1 MRHLISVAV
10 IAAALGAATVAAQT
24 PPAGATP
31 RTVRAI
37 QPGLVEVAGPRVNDA
52 VGAGILKIVATPA
65 KGVKSIEVQSPWGYI
80 YFNWPRNV
88 KQVAFTITTGKAG
101 AAEISAP
108 GYTEANKADYRAAL
122 EAVVPLAISKAQ
134 AQKHAKT
141 NPPY

>member
-1 MRHLISVAV
+1 
-10 IAAALGAATVAAQT
+10 
-24 PPAGATP
+24 
-31 RTVRAI
+31 
-37 QPGLVEVAGPRVNDA
+37 
-52 VGAGILKIVATPA
+52 
-65 KGVKSIEVQSPWGYI
+65 
-80 YFNWPRNV
+80 V